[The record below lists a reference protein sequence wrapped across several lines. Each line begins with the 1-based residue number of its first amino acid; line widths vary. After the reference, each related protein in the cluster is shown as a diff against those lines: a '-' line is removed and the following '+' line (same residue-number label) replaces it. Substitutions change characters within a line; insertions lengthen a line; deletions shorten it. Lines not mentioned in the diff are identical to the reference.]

1 MLYGVDIF
9 LFPKIGNRSIE
20 IHADVD
26 ENMPYSIV
34 QKSLLEDWQLQYAL
48 RQEPKFTDKR
58 GRTHTPIGHVELQ
71 WHKAGFLLENTETF
85 YVVDSG
91 APIVAL
97 KHAGDKATD
106 SGIRPV
112 GLGAQTPGK
121 FAAVTTPSCNSPLSR
136 PSPHFTDHKCWK
148 KSSKA
153 VRHKR
158 RQRSKR
164 NEMKRKG
171 GKRNEIERSNRD
183 NHPASNAGIG
193 PHDTTHAT
201 YPVTSIVIVLQRIR
215 IFSYLQGIMQQ
226 IITLL

>member
-1 MLYGVDIF
+1 
-9 LFPKIGNRSIE
+9 
-20 IHADVD
+20 
-26 ENMPYSIV
+26 MPYSIV

-112 GLGAQTPGK
+112 GLGAQTPEEQQGSQ
-121 FAAVTTPSCNSPLSR
+121 AQ
-136 PSPHFTDHKCWK
+136 K
-148 KSSKA
+148 KAEVKKE
-153 VRHKR
+153 RDEEKR
-158 RQRSKR
+158 RQEERDREKQQGQSS
-164 NEMKRKG
+164 
-171 GKRNEIERSNRD
+171 GK
-183 NHPASNAGIG
+183 
-193 PHDTTHAT
+193 
-201 YPVTSIVIVLQRIR
+201 
-215 IFSYLQGIMQQ
+215 
-226 IITLL
+226 